1 MLGNLCMVYQFLTD
15 VFWFHVHFSS
25 MQYWGIFVSMM
36 TFVIDIYMT
45 LSEDN
50 NRTKDVED
58 VDKKEEGELLDRQS
72 PNNNVELTQI
82 PEPATTNRVDGPQ
95 LRRNRVVDT
104 GTFRSSG
111 DLEVNASSLTGA
123 SCGDQTLQ
131 DGWKC

>member
-15 VFWFHVHFSS
+15 VFWFDVHFSS

-36 TFVIDIYMT
+36 TFIIDIYMT

-50 NRTKDVED
+50 SKVKDAED
-58 VDKKEEGELLDRQS
+58 AEKEEEDDLLDKQS
-72 PNNNVELTQI
+72 VHSNVELAQI
-82 PEPATTNRVDGPQ
+82 PEPAIPNRADGPQ

-111 DLEVNASSLTGA
+111 DLELNSSLTGA
-123 SCGDQTLQ
+123 SSVGPA
-131 DGWKC
+131 